1 MIVLRSQ
8 FSDLFL
14 SDMLPAIDELIFM
27 KFKDKPDPIPMIFN
41 MKSSD
46 RSIEQ
51 STGIV
56 AFGAAAEI
64 QEGSSVSF
72 EDMVQ
77 GYDKTYTHLKYGL
90 GFKVSDESVD
100 DGNFDFI
107 AKASKALAKSAFE
120 TRQVNGSNHFNRA
133 FNSSYTG
140 GDAKE
145 LCATDHPLVGGGTE
159 QNELT
164 TAADLAVASLRT
176 ALNDLEDT
184 TDDNGLLLNIRPE
197 IMLIPNELEFDAE
210 ELLKSSLRPDTS
222 ENAVN
227 AFLSIGKVK
236 PIVWNYLTDAD
247 AWFLLSSKDEH
258 DMRWYDRKPMQVV
271 HDRDFDSDANKVKIV
286 MRFSSGWNDFRG
298 VFGTP
303 GA

>member
-27 KFKDKPDPIPMIFN
+27 KYKDKPDPIPVIFN

-56 AFGAAAEI
+56 GFGSAREI
-64 QEGSSVSF
+64 QEGASVSY

-100 DGNFDFI
+100 DGEFDFI
-107 AKASKALAKSAFE
+107 AK
-120 TRQVNGSNHFNRA
+120 GSNHFNRA
-133 FNSSYTG
+133 FNSSYSG

-145 LCATDHPLVGGGTE
+145 LCATDHPLIGGGTE
-159 QNELT
+159 QNELST
-164 TAADLAVASLRT
+164 SADLAVASLRT
-176 ALNDLEDT
+176 ALNDLEDM
-184 TDDNGLLLNIRPE
+184 TDDNGLLLNIKPE
-197 IMLIPNELEFDAE
+197 VLLIPNELEFDAE
-210 ELLKSSLRPDTS
+210 ELLKSSLRPDTA
-222 ENAVN
+222 ENALN
-227 AFLSIGKVK
+227 AFLSIGKMRPV
-236 PIVWNYLTDAD
+236 VWNYLTDND
-247 AWFLLSSKDEH
+247 AWFMLSSKDEH
-258 DMRWYDRKPMQVV
+258 DLKWYDRKPMVV
-271 HDRDFDSDANKVKIV
+271 LHDRDFDSDANKVKIS

-298 VFGTP
+298 VFGSP
-303 GA
+303 GL